1 MLSIHLLINSNPR
14 EDLFPF
20 DEEVQIEY
28 SGPEGINLY
37 MCEQDAIRGARIE
50 LSGELIEA
58 MYWLYMKHNAP
69 QPAKNI
75 DVIDPSGP
83 F

>member
-1 MLSIHLLINSNPR
+1 MLSLHLLINSNPR
-14 EDLFPF
+14 EDLYPF

-37 MCEQDAIRGARIE
+37 MCEQGAIRGARIE
-50 LSGELIEA
+50 LSGELVEA
-58 MYWLYMKHNAP
+58 MYWLYMKHNATLP
-69 QPAKNI
+69 SKNI
-75 DVIDPSGP
+75 EGLEELGL

>member
-1 MLSIHLLINSNPR
+1 MLSLHLLINGQPR
-14 EDLFPF
+14 EDLWPF
-20 DEEVQIEY
+20 DEEVQLEY

-37 MCEQDAIRGARIE
+37 FSEQDAIRGARIE
-50 LSGELIEA
+50 FSGELIEA

-69 QPAKNI
+69 LHNKNI
-75 DVIDPSGP
+75 EVIEPDGV

>member
-1 MLSIHLLINSNPR
+1 MLSLHLLINSKPH
-14 EDLFPF
+14 EDLYPF
-20 DEEVQIEY
+20 DEEVQLEY

-37 MCEQDAIRGARIE
+37 FSEQDAIRGARIE
-50 LSGELIEA
+50 FSGELIEA

-69 QPAKNI
+69 STDKHI
-75 DVIDPSGP
+75 EVMEGMEP